1 MLAIIVTGGQAGN
14 AHPGLREAEI
24 LKADGTPI
32 CRLANMPDNR
42 KYHSQ
47 SGLTACGGI
56 RGPAKSCIT
65 FKKGVWTKTHNLDKG
80 WFWHSAWS
88 SYKHGTILMGGIYGN
103 TKYSAEVLTENGK
116 IRPSFTL
123 KYELK

>member
-14 AHPGLREAEI
+14 GHPGLREAEI

-80 WFWHSAWS
+80 WFWHSAWF
-88 SYKHGTILMGGIYGN
+88 SYKHGTILMHN
-103 TKYSAEVLTENGK
+103 RRAEVLHNGK
-116 IRPSFTL
+116 IKPSFKL
-123 KYELK
+123 KYNLE